1 MAADPAGSAAVAAA
15 PAGRGWVP
23 DRRRRGAVARR
34 AAAGAVAP
42 AGAGPA
48 AAGRGAAAGRPAAR
62 GPLGAGGRREAGV
75 RGPGARRG
83 PAGRLGAGAGGRPG
97 PAAWRGRAAP
107 RAVPR
112 AGRGR
117 PGEDGRRAVRHAA
130 GGLREPAGRRAA
142 DGPRGPAGPRGASG
156 GSGRCGAAGGGRA
169 PVAEAAAAS
178 AGAGGGPVAPL
189 GAARHPVA
197 GAGRL
202 RAEDDSHAR
211 GVSPALS
218 PTRAQSSVLGPR
230 CRGRSPRT
238 CGPRVIGNRPEHSK
252 AERSVHCVPAGLRV
266 LDAPVDAPRGE
277 QKQGRTCGDGR
288 DDGDRAVLRRRQFE
302 PRG

>member
-1 MAADPAGSAAVAAA
+1 MAAGPAGSAAVAAA
-15 PAGRGWVP
+15 PAGRGWAP
-23 DRRRRGAVARR
+23 DRRRRAAVAHH

-48 AAGRGAAAGRPAAR
+48 AAGRGAVAGRRA
-62 GPLGAGGRREAGV
+62 AGGRREADA

-83 PAGRLGAGAGGRPG
+83 PAGRPGAGAGGRPG
-97 PAAWRGRAAP
+97 PAACRGPGAP

-142 DGPRGPAGPRGASG
+142 DAPRGPAGPHGASG

-178 AGAGGGPVAPL
+178 AAAGGGPVAPL
-189 GAARHPVA
+189 VAARLPVA

-230 CRGRSPRT
+230 CRGPFAGHVRT
-238 CGPRVIGNRPEHSK
+238 QGNREPPGTLEGREISPL
-252 AERSVHCVPAGLRV
+252 RPGRPSRPSPAGRC
-266 LDAPVDAPRGE
+266 A
-277 QKQGRTCGDGR
+277 GR
-288 DDGDRAVLRRRQFE
+288 RAEAGPHLRRRS
-302 PRG
+302 R